1 MPDRRDSDVT
11 PTPPGAIIGHYEI
24 LAELGRGGMGVL
36 YRARDQKL
44 GRVVAL
50 KRPYAPGIVQRQRF
64 EREAR
69 AAAQLAHP
77 HIVPIF
83 EVLEQDG
90 VPWIAMELVEGR
102 SLRSLL
108 ELGEAL
114 PLAEILRHAEGL
126 AGALQ
131 AAHARGILHRDVNPK
146 NVMITPEGRA
156 LLTDFGLARV
166 TRDSSSEADS
176 TDTQEN
182 DVTRAGSVL
191 GTPGYMSPEQA
202 LGRPADARSD
212 LFCLGA
218 IVYEMC
224 TRTRAFSASDSG
236 SALDAVLHHDPPA
249 VALCRKDCPPELE
262 RIVRKLLSKDA
273 SDRYQNAGDVAADL
287 RALRRQIEWEKYGSG
302 GYSAGRSLERPR
314 PLPRPQG
321 RLLATGIALIAIL
334 GATAMFWPRTAEPG
348 GSIDSVLIANIQNDS
363 GNVDFNDTLR
373 EGLVATLG
381 QSPHVRIVRDDLVD
395 RALERMKIA
404 KGSPLTIPVARELC
418 QREGIR
424 GLLAGRVRQSGGV
437 YALAVQLL
445 DPVTGSV
452 KLVETEHFK
461 DPGEVFSRVD
471 ALADRVRSRLG
482 ESMQSIEATSIPLEQ
497 ATTPSFVAL
506 QLYSEGRRS
515 ARRGDFTSAIGL
527 FQRATTEDPEFALAH
542 AALGDAYSVTGS
554 RAQAIERYEQAR
566 RTFGSISPRERAM
579 ISSYYYTAREDY
591 DRAAQELRALIA
603 LDRNDLVAHHDLAHA
618 YDAVGNRTAAIAEL
632 KECLRLAPSEDRL
645 YGNLMLQFVAT
656 GEPDSAMKA
665 YEQANAS
672 GISSPYLAWG
682 LGLTEQARGNEMNA
696 RAAFAQLRAAGGS
709 YGAYGRLFEDQ
720 TDILFGRWRDATA
733 RLTSDIEVFRQQNN
747 RSLEITSRL
756 LLARLKWLNRDTV
769 GARGDLL
776 ELLAEKEGVLRANEI
791 RAIGTLLA
799 RMGRTADARTALL
812 RLQNADASALSS
824 GFMRSCMNN
833 LQGEIAL
840 AEGRT
845 GDATLAFSTATTS
858 YPQHAS
864 LVGIALV
871 HERKREWKAAA
882 DAWRGVLGANG
893 DILRFG
899 FPADW
904 PLARLERAR
913 ALTQAGLVDEALE
926 EYKALQDFWSGANG
940 NAVAEQM
947 RREAEALR
955 RTARS

>member
-218 IVYEMC
+218 ILYEMC

-273 SDRYQNAGDVAADL
+273 SDRYQNAADVAADL

-314 PLPRPQG
+314 PLPQPQR
-321 RLLATGIALIAIL
+321 RLLATGVALIAIL

-363 GNVDFNDTLR
+363 GNAGFNDTLR

-404 KGSPLTIPVARELC
+404 KGSPLTIPIARELC

-437 YALAVQLL
+437 YSLAVQLL
-445 DPVTGSV
+445 DPATGSV
-452 KLVETEHFK
+452 KLVETEQFK

-471 ALADRVRSRLG
+471 SLADRVRARLG
-482 ESMQSIEATSIPLEQ
+482 ESMQSIEA
-497 ATTPSFVAL
+497 
-506 QLYSEGRRS
+506 
-515 ARRGDFTSAIGL
+515 
-527 FQRATTEDPEFALAH
+527 
-542 AALGDAYSVTGS
+542 
-554 RAQAIERYEQAR
+554 
-566 RTFGSISPRERAM
+566 
-579 ISSYYYTAREDY
+579 
-591 DRAAQELRALIA
+591 
-603 LDRNDLVAHHDLAHA
+603 
-618 YDAVGNRTAAIAEL
+618 
-632 KECLRLAPSEDRL
+632 
-645 YGNLMLQFVAT
+645 
-656 GEPDSAMKA
+656 
-665 YEQANAS
+665 
-672 GISSPYLAWG
+672 
-682 LGLTEQARGNEMNA
+682 
-696 RAAFAQLRAAGGS
+696 
-709 YGAYGRLFEDQ
+709 
-720 TDILFGRWRDATA
+720 
-733 RLTSDIEVFRQQNN
+733 
-747 RSLEITSRL
+747 
-756 LLARLKWLNRDTV
+756 
-769 GARGDLL
+769 
-776 ELLAEKEGVLRANEI
+776 
-791 RAIGTLLA
+791 
-799 RMGRTADARTALL
+799 
-812 RLQNADASALSS
+812 
-824 GFMRSCMNN
+824 
-833 LQGEIAL
+833 
-840 AEGRT
+840 
-845 GDATLAFSTATTS
+845 
-858 YPQHAS
+858 
-864 LVGIALV
+864 
-871 HERKREWKAAA
+871 
-882 DAWRGVLGANG
+882 
-893 DILRFG
+893 
-899 FPADW
+899 
-904 PLARLERAR
+904 
-913 ALTQAGLVDEALE
+913 
-926 EYKALQDFWSGANG
+926 
-940 NAVAEQM
+940 
-947 RREAEALR
+947 
-955 RTARS
+955 